1 MSGHPSTIPFMR
13 IREETSIAGASR
25 EEQRQMTLDAIA
37 ELEQQHADGVME
49 TPAYLMKKR
58 ALIRML

>member
-1 MSGHPSTIPFMR
+1 MR
-13 IREETSIAGASR
+13 IREETSITGATR
-25 EEQRQMTLDAIA
+25 EEQQQMTLDAIA

-58 ALIRML
+58 ALIHML